1 MRWNYM
7 SKPLRFLL
15 IMAEHQDCPFF
26 TAFIT
31 IKPSSQNISIV
42 LLQISPKLNE
52 RWGGYWRKRLPWMI
66 LEEQFPVLRN
76 TAKSKKVKA
85 AFRCYDNSNVI
96 ATLII
101 TNFHLYLIQLCW
113 QFFQIFV
120 YGNLV
125 YAKTWGYFPWKTV
138 SSHLN
143 ILRVTAWEGRFI
155 EIWLWLTCLQRK
167 DYLVNKVR
175 PLFIN
180 ILFYKNIY
188 LPWSLFLKSPGIFWT
203 WNQIFKSKSKEYKC
217 RSLQLN
223 QSILFCYHANC
234 KNIRTCILN
243 VNNNSSPGPLIIEFR
258 W

>member
-1 MRWNYM
+1 MNLEFSKNLSSRNRIINDQILLSSNRLELSPWSFTHIFKKIESTMRWNYM

-26 TAFIT
+26 TVFIT

-167 DYLVNKVR
+167 D
-175 PLFIN
+175 
-180 ILFYKNIY
+180 
-188 LPWSLFLKSPGIFWT
+188 
-203 WNQIFKSKSKEYKC
+203 
-217 RSLQLN
+217 
-223 QSILFCYHANC
+223 
-234 KNIRTCILN
+234 
-243 VNNNSSPGPLIIEFR
+243 
-258 W
+258 